1 MGWVRQETGIDLTID
16 ELSNPVNQAVEDI
29 REVGRDIDDWVNE
42 EIPGGW
48 VLPAMIAIAVTT
60 GYIDPSLMAAEG
72 ATAATAAEAAAAV
85 ETAALA
91 SGATAAEAA
100 VVASQ
105 AAEAWTAAQTAGATG
120 AFDAG
125 IGGITQAMTG
135 GSVGGSGL
143 TAAGLGGIDS
153 VLGMDGLLSAGQTV
167 GGTGTGLTASG
178 AGVPGISSMG
188 GGTGLVTGAS
198 GGGLLSAGGVTAVG
212 ATPVLGS
219 PGSFINNPSVLG
231 TDVIGQT
238 GTQSTIS
245 ARDATRA
252 LRAANNISN
261 LLNPQESGGGGGGG
275 GMVQDSGQSTMAGVD
290 YSGLYNLLAQRA
302 ALGGLLGTR
311 YQPQSLNLASL
322 LG

>member
-1 MGWVRQETGIDLTID
+1 MGWVEKNTGIDLTID

-42 EIPGGW
+42 ELPGGW
-48 VLPAMIAIAVTT
+48 LLPAAIAVAVTT

-85 ETAALA
+85 EAAALA
-91 SGATAAEAA
+91 SGATATEAA
-100 VVASQ
+100 LVASQ

-153 VLGMDGLLSAGQTV
+153 VLGMDGLLGAGQTV
-167 GGTGTGLTASG
+167 GGTGLTASG

-219 PGSFINNPSVLG
+219 PGSFINKPSVLG
-231 TDVIGQT
+231 TDVIGQQ

-252 LRAANNISN
+252 LRAASNISN
-261 LLNPQESGGGGGGG
+261 LLNPQESGGGG

-302 ALGGLLGTR
+302 AASGLLGTQ

>member
-1 MGWVRQETGIDLTID
+1 MGWVEKNTGIDLTID
-16 ELSNPVNQAVEDI
+16 ELSDPVNKAVEDI

-48 VLPAMIAIAVTT
+48 LLPAAIAVAVTT

-91 SGATAAEAA
+91 SGATATEAA
-100 VVASQ
+100 LVASQ

-167 GGTGTGLTASG
+167 GGTGLTASG

-231 TDVIGQT
+231 TDVIGQQ

-302 ALGGLLGTR
+302 AASGLLGTQ

>member
-1 MGWVRQETGIDLTID
+1 MGWVEKNTGIDLTID
-16 ELSNPVNQAVEDI
+16 ELSKPVNKAVEDI

-48 VLPAMIAIAVTT
+48 ILPAAIAIAVTT

-85 ETAALA
+85 EAASLA

-100 VVASQ
+100 LAASQ
-105 AAEAWTAAQTAGATG
+105 AAEAWTAAQTAGAAG

-135 GSVGGSGL
+135 GSVGGSGI
-143 TAAGLGGIDS
+143 TAGLGGIES
-153 VLGMDGLLSAGQTV
+153 VLGMDGLLGAGQTV

-198 GGGLLSAGGVTAVG
+198 CGGLLSAGGVTAVG

-219 PGSFINNPSVLG
+219 PGSFINKPSVLG

-252 LRAANNISN
+252 LRAANNINN

-275 GMVQDSGQSTMAGVD
+275 VIQDSAQPTMAGVD

>member
-1 MGWVRQETGIDLTID
+1 MGWVEDKTGIDLTID
-16 ELSNPVNQAVEDI
+16 ELSKPVNQAVEDV

-48 VLPAMIAIAVTT
+48 ILPAAIAIAVTT

-91 SGATAAEAA
+91 SGATATEAA
-100 VVASQ
+100 LVASQ

-231 TDVIGQT
+231 TDVIAQ
-238 GTQSTIS
+238 GTPSTIS
-245 ARDATRA
+245 LSDASRA
-252 LRAANNISN
+252 LRLANNVNN
-261 LLNPQESGGGGGGG
+261 LLNPSSAGGGGGGG
-275 GMVQDSGQSTMAGVD
+275 VDYGGAQPTMSGVD
-290 YSGLYNLLAQRA
+290 YAGLYNLLAQRA
-302 ALGGLLGTR
+302 AGSGLLGTR
-311 YQPQSLNLASL
+311 YQPQSINLASL

>member
-1 MGWVRQETGIDLTID
+1 MGWVEKNTGIDLTID

-48 VLPAMIAIAVTT
+48 ILPAMIAVAVTT

-85 ETAALA
+85 EAAALA
-91 SGATAAEAA
+91 SGATATEAA
-100 VVASQ
+100 LVASQ

-167 GGTGTGLTASG
+167 GGTGLTASG

-231 TDVIGQT
+231 TDVIGQQ

-252 LRAANNISN
+252 LRAASNISN
-261 LLNPQESGGGGGGG
+261 LLNPQESGGGGGG

-302 ALGGLLGTR
+302 AASGLLGTQ